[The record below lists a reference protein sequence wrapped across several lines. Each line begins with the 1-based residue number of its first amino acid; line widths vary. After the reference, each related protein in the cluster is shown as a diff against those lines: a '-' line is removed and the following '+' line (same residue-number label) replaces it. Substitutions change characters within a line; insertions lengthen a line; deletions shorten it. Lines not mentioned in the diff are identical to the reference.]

1 MADEILKGIK
11 NDAVAALVALG
22 YSSTDALNTVNAV
35 EIKEDFN
42 VEDVLKANL
51 YQAPII
57 TEPKYTSAECA
68 QIFYNARAMVIGDS
82 TAEGLVAY
90 GALYDTNVT
99 WTRGRT
105 IQYMTADLEK
115 AINYQPNHL
124 FLSYGANDLLSW
136 CGNVEGYIG
145 AYEKSISY
153 IKSVLPNTKL
163 YKVANSNEIKLDKAS
178 ILTVIQDD
186 KIEEFDIK
194 ILKINN
200 NNNITKNI
208 LFEVTDEKL
217 LNSSGGI
224 VQGMSGSP
232 IIQNNKIIGAITHVV
247 VEDPT
252 KGYGIFITNMLEEA
266 EN

>member
-1 MADEILKGIK
+1 MRNGANGINKIITIIGFILLPIICIIM
-11 NDAVAALVALG
+11 DFCLVKIMYLNI
-22 YSSTDALNTVNAV
+22 DKLNFNLVQALNYTLPV
-35 EIKEDFN
+35 K
-42 VEDVLKANL
+42 DVLKANL

-163 YKVANSNEIKLDKAS
+163 YINAILPVDDSAVARDENFKYETLFNEHLHQFCLDN
-178 ILTVIQDD
+178 
-186 KIEEFDIK
+186 DITF
-194 ILKINN
+194 IDNRN
-200 NNNITKNI
+200 
-208 LFEVTDEKL
+208 L
-217 LNSSGGI
+217 LNESDGKRVFESDG
-224 VQGMSGSP
+224 VHP
-232 IIQNNKIIGAITHVV
+232 RPFYYKLWVNNMIELSKI
-247 VEDPT
+247 
-252 KGYGIFITNMLEEA
+252 
-266 EN
+266 